1 MSNPPVHPERVVA
14 PESDDGRLARA
25 RRIAGVAVGYAVL
38 VAILHVAA
46 NAQMLGVAAVPA
58 FPVSLAVA
66 ALAWGAA
73 RTGAARGVA
82 SHVTRLWT
90 GIAIGYAAMTLG
102 NLTSVFRL
110 ALPHSDE
117 WLLASAVPYAA
128 FFPCVLWGMLGAPR
142 GMRTTR
148 ERIRLWLD
156 AITVVVAGAMVCW
169 YFVLHPDAPSSTAPA
184 IIVAAVFFP
193 LGYVALVVAGWSLLQ
208 RERDPAARGSLAVLV
223 SSQLLQLGSVL
234 ALGHTYVASGAL
246 GGGWVDATMQF
257 GDAGIVLA
265 AFFQYRLASRP
276 SSVAPMARHADRTI
290 TAMPYLAVGAGFL
303 LLLTVEVRQW
313 TDPVG
318 GLVIGAAV
326 LTALVIA
333 RQLVAVRETS
343 VVLAEHAARE
353 GEARFRALVQHSS
366 DVITILEVDGTI
378 RYVSPSVERMLGQEA
393 DDVVGTRL
401 TELIHPTDIP
411 KALAAFGDVSRAVGP
426 STPITWRLR
435 GADGAWI
442 HVENIATN
450 LLEEPTVAGVVL
462 NTRDVTDRKALEEQ
476 LTHQAFHDPLTNL
489 ANRALFRDRVEHA
502 LSRINR
508 DPRTVAVLF
517 LDLDNFKTINDSFGH
532 AAGDRLLV
540 AAAERLQA
548 CLRASDTAARL
559 GGDEFAVLIE
569 DAPNAETVTQVA
581 ERIAA
586 ALTRPF
592 LMGEGEMFVNAS
604 IGIAYTEAGE
614 NADELLRNAD
624 VAMYTAKSRGKGLYA
639 IFEQSMH
646 VAVLERLELEADLRR
661 AVEREEL
668 AVHYQSIVD
677 LRTGKVTGVEALCRW
692 SHPRRGFVPP
702 SVFIPIAEESGLI
715 VPIGRW
721 VLHRACWQARQW
733 QLQYPGEVPLTVTVN
748 MSARQVQQPGLV
760 TEVADALRDSG
771 LPADNLVV
779 ELTESVL
786 MANTEQTLDR
796 LQDLRMLGVQLAIDD
811 FGTGYSSLSYLQRF
825 PIDVLK
831 IAKAFVDR
839 IGSAGDDP
847 ALARVIIALGRTLR
861 LRTVAEGIENG
872 QQLAILRQ
880 LGCEL
885 GQGYFFAKPL
895 SRDDASEY
903 LRAAALKTI
912 DNREPSED

>member
-1 MSNPPVHPERVVA
+1 ASLIAVV
-14 PESDDGRLARA
+14 
-25 RRIAGVAVGYAVL
+25 
-38 VAILHVAA
+38 
-46 NAQMLGVAAVPA
+46 
-58 FPVSLAVA
+58 FPLC
-66 ALAWGAA
+66 
-73 RTGAARGVA
+73 
-82 SHVTRLWT
+82 
-90 GIAIGYAAMTLG
+90 Y
-102 NLTSVFRL
+102 
-110 ALPHSDE
+110 
-117 WLLASAVPYAA
+117 LL
-128 FFPCVLWGMLGAPR
+128 L
-142 GMRTTR
+142 
-148 ERIRLWLD
+148 
-156 AITVVVAGAMVCW
+156 
-169 YFVLHPDAPSSTAPA
+169 
-184 IIVAAVFFP
+184 IVANTM
-193 LGYVALVVAGWSLLQ
+193 LLQ
-208 RERDPAARGSLAVLV
+208 REPATSAREPLALLSVAMLLNGVGALLAARMYLQVGKTDGVWSDAIFLVADAVTIGAIYLRLHQADSPPTV
-223 SSQLLQLGSVL
+223 SQPGRTMRTLS
-234 ALGHTYVASGAL
+234 AL
-246 GGGWVDATMQF
+246 
-257 GDAGIVLA
+257 
-265 AFFQYRLASRP
+265 
-276 SSVAPMARHADRTI
+276 
-290 TAMPYLAVGAGFL
+290 PYLAVAVGFAL
-303 LLLTVEVRQW
+303 LLVAELRQW
-313 TDPVG
+313 SEPLG
-318 GLVIGAAV
+318 GLVLGAV
-326 LTALVIA
+326 TLTLLVVA
-333 RQLVAVRETS
+333 RQLLAVRETS
-343 VVLAEHAARE
+343 VVLAQTAARE
-353 GEARFRALVQHSS
+353 SEARFRALVQHSS
-366 DVITILEVDGTI
+366 DVITILEVDGTV
-378 RYVSPSVERMLGQEA
+378 RYVSPSVERLLGHDA

-411 KALAAFGDVSRAVGP
+411 KALAAFGDVARATGP
-426 STPITWRLR
+426 SAPITWRLR
-435 GADGAWI
+435 CADGSWLY
-442 HVENIATN
+442 VENIATN
-450 LLEEPTVAGVVL
+450 LLQEPTVAGVVL

-502 LSRINR
+502 LARTNR
-508 DPRTVAVLF
+508 EPHTVAVLF

-540 AAAERLQA
+540 SAADRLQQ

-559 GGDEFAVLIE
+559 GGDEFAILIE
-569 DAPNAETVTQVA
+569 DAPNSETVTQVA

-586 ALTRPF
+586 ALQRPF
-592 LMGEGEMFVNAS
+592 VMGEGEMFINVS
-604 IGIAYTEAGE
+604 IGIANTEGTE
-614 NADELLRNAD
+614 NAEELLRNAD

-661 AVEREEL
+661 AVERQEL

-677 LRTGKVTGVEALCRW
+677 LNTGRITGVEALLRW

-733 QLQYPGEVPLTVTVN
+733 QLAYPGEPPLSVTVN

-760 TEVADALRDSG
+760 GEVADALRDSG
-771 LPADNLVV
+771 LPPDNLVV

-796 LQDLRMLGVQLAIDD
+796 LQDLRMMGVQIAIDD

-839 IGSAGDDP
+839 IGPASDDA

-880 LGCEL
+880 LGCEW

-895 SRDDASEY
+895 PRDEATEY
-903 LRAAALKTI
+903 LRTAMGRVGPLITS
-912 DNREPSED
+912 SE

>member
-1 MSNPPVHPERVVA
+1 MPIALNGDDATHPSISGWERV
-14 PESDDGRLARA
+14 
-25 RRIAGVAVGYAVL
+25 
-38 VAILHVAA
+38 
-46 NAQMLGVAAVPA
+46 
-58 FPVSLAVA
+58 
-66 ALAWGAA
+66 
-73 RTGAARGVA
+73 
-82 SHVTRLWT
+82 
-90 GIAIGYAAMTLG
+90 
-102 NLTSVFRL
+102 
-110 ALPHSDE
+110 
-117 WLLASAVPYAA
+117 LASAAALYAIAFALWHMVPFGAA
-128 FFPCVLWGMLGAPR
+128 WRVEMGDLAFLPVHGAIAILARRVWRTETVREPPRRLWGAIAIAFALEALGAILSFTRAHWLHDDPWVSWTNLPYTLFFPIALWGMLGR
-142 GMRTTR
+142 RDRTRAAR
-148 ERIRLWLD
+148 ERARTWLD
-156 AITVVVAGAMVCW
+156 GATVLVAGAMVCW
-169 YFVLHPDAPSSTAPA
+169 YFVLRPAALAAHATSFSSIASVLFPMLYVLLL
-184 IIVAAVFFP
+184 VANTT
-193 LGYVALVVAGWSLLQ
+193 LLQ
-208 RERDPAARGSLAVLV
+208 REPATSAREPLALFSIAMLTNAVGALIAARVYLQTGATDGVWSDAIFFVADAVAV
-223 SSQLLQLGSVL
+223 
-234 ALGHTYVASGAL
+234 GAIYL
-246 GGGWVDATMQF
+246 RLRQADSPAT
-257 GDAGIVLA
+257 
-265 AFFQYRLASRP
+265 
-276 SSVAPMARHADRTI
+276 VAPYGRTMR
-290 TAMPYLAVGAGFL
+290 TLSALPYLAVAVGFAL
-303 LLLTVEVRQW
+303 LLVAELRQW
-313 TDPVG
+313 SEPLG
-318 GLVIGAAV
+318 GLVLGAAALTLLV
-326 LTALVIA
+326 LA

-343 VVLAEHAARE
+343 VVLAQTAARE
-353 GEARFRALVQHSS
+353 SEARFRALVQHSS
-366 DVITILEVDGTI
+366 DVITILEVDGTV
-378 RYVSPSVERMLGQEA
+378 RYVSPSVERLLGHYA

-411 KALAAFGDVSRAVGP
+411 KALAAFGDVARASGP
-426 STPITWRLR
+426 SAPITWRLR
-435 GADGAWI
+435 CADSSWLY
-442 HVENIATN
+442 VENIATN
-450 LLEEPTVAGVVL
+450 LLDEPTVAGVVL

-502 LSRINR
+502 LARTNR
-508 DPRTVAVLF
+508 EPHTVAVLF

-540 AAAERLQA
+540 LAAERLQQ

-559 GGDEFAVLIE
+559 GGDEFAILIE
-569 DAPNAETVTQVA
+569 DAPNSDTVTQVA

-586 ALTRPF
+586 ALQRPF
-592 LMGEGEMFVNAS
+592 VMGEGEMFINVS
-604 IGIAYTEAGE
+604 IGIANTEGTESAE
-614 NADELLRNAD
+614 ELLRNAD

-661 AVEREEL
+661 AVERQEL
-668 AVHYQSIVD
+668 SVHYQSIVD
-677 LRTGKVTGVEALCRW
+677 LNSGRITGVEALLRW

-733 QLQYPGEVPLTVTVN
+733 QLQYAGEPPLSVTVN

-771 LPADNLVV
+771 LPPDNLVV

-796 LQDLRMLGVQLAIDD
+796 LQDLRMMGVQIAIDD

-839 IGSAGDDP
+839 IGPASDDA

-895 SRDDASEY
+895 PRDEATEY
-903 LRAAALKTI
+903 LRTSMARVVPLIA
-912 DNREPSED
+912 NSE